1 MRKNRVYCGVHA
13 TRPSI
18 QFNSIHDFAP
28 NDKRKENGPAKAG
41 PQALGLFKHRGAAA
55 QQICDR
61 QMLRADPFT
70 LLAVDARRSFAAF
83 RRGGSIRRGGFG
95 LLAVGQLF
103 VGCGENFRN
112 GDLFGQPA
120 VQ

>member
-1 MRKNRVYCGVHA
+1 
-13 TRPSI
+13 
-18 QFNSIHDFAP
+18 
-28 NDKRKENGPAKAG
+28 
-41 PQALGLFKHRGAAA
+41 
-55 QQICDR
+55 
-61 QMLRADPFT
+61 MLRADPFT

-112 GDLFGQPA
+112 GDLFRAAGRA
-120 VQ
+120 VMAGRTGNGRTVAQNVLGLLDHLLLRIIERLEVRHCRKVVVHLFQV